1 MCFIYHT
8 GMADA
13 KVVPEATG
21 SFDAGKLYVWVKG
34 LESKVNTLL
43 REIDLVKND
52 TVKKNGELRK
62 EIKVLNEEVLELKR
76 GQEKMQRTMD
86 LIIKE
91 LKQTAGKEEILVL
104 RKYVDFWNPLT
115 FVTQRDVERV
125 VDVKMNSKSKVE
137 SVRTESI
144 NGQKA

>member
-1 MCFIYHT
+1 
-8 GMADA
+8 MADA
-13 KVVPEATG
+13 KIVPEAVG

-76 GQEKMQRTMD
+76 GQEKMGRTMD

-91 LKQTAGKEEILVL
+91 LKQTAGKEEIQVL

-125 VDVKMNSKSKVE
+125 VEVKMGKSKIE
-137 SVRTESI
+137 NGRADGSS
-144 NGQKA
+144 GQKA

>member
-1 MCFIYHT
+1 
-8 GMADA
+8 
-13 KVVPEATG
+13 
-21 SFDAGKLYVWVKG
+21 VKG

-52 TVKKNGELRK
+52 TSKKNADLRK
-62 EIKVLNEEVLELKR
+62 EIKVLNEEILELKR
-76 GQEKMQRTMD
+76 NQEKMQKTMD

-125 VDVKMNSKSKVE
+125 IEVKMGKVKSE
-137 SVRTESI
+137 SGTQ
-144 NGQKA
+144 NNQKI

>member
-1 MCFIYHT
+1 
-8 GMADA
+8 MADA
-13 KVVPEATG
+13 KVMPEASG
-21 SFDAGKLYVWVKG
+21 SFDPGKLYVWVKG
-34 LESKVNTLL
+34 LESKVNMLL

-62 EIKVLNEEVLELKR
+62 EIKVLNEELLELKR
-76 GQEKMQRTMD
+76 NQEKMQKTMD

-91 LKQTAGKEEILVL
+91 LKQTAGKEEITVL

-125 VDVKMNSKSKVE
+125 VEVKMGKVKSE
-137 SVRTESI
+137 SGTQ
-144 NGQKA
+144 NNQKI

>member
-8 GMADA
+8 GMADV
-13 KVVPEATG
+13 KTVPETTG
-21 SFDAGKLYVWVKG
+21 SFDAG
-34 LESKVNTLL
+34 KVNTLL

-76 GQEKMQRTMD
+76 GQEKMQKTMD

-137 SVRTESI
+137 SVRTEST

>member
-1 MCFIYHT
+1 
-8 GMADA
+8 MADA
-13 KVVPEATG
+13 KVIPEATG
-21 SFDAGKLYVWVKG
+21 SFDSGKLYVWVKG

-52 TVKKNGELRK
+52 TSKKNADLRK
-62 EIKVLNEEVLELKR
+62 EIKVLNEEILELKR
-76 GQEKMQRTMD
+76 NQEKMQKTMD

-125 VDVKMNSKSKVE
+125 IEVKMGKVKSE
-137 SVRTESI
+137 SGTQ
-144 NGQKA
+144 NNQKI